1 MGDDT
6 LKTKKSKKSV
16 YDRLNAQLDVMDKSK
31 AVNSADNLILNKVA
45 RTVRSFLGVKEDPK
59 QQVLSGKH
67 YSLLKKVEKLEA
79 RMIEEGNK

>member
-16 YDRLNAQLDVMDKSK
+16 YDRLNAQLDVLDERK

-45 RTVRSFLGVKEDPK
+45 RTVRSFLGVKEKPK
-59 QQVLSGKH
+59 QKVLAGNH
-67 YSLLKKVEKLEA
+67 YALLKKVEKLES